1 MKDLM
6 PHWLTKRA
14 YLSPNKQAI
23 ETESGDYLTFLQLK
37 ESSEKYARQ
46 LAHLGVEKNDKVALF
61 SVNEVNMVVAIH
73 ALSYLGAVAVL
84 LNARLTQSE
93 ISYQLE
99 DAEIKLIICSDKL
112 KDQIDGMQFKVPH
125 KSYSQISSLKEAAVQ
140 LVEEIN
146 LEDPFTIVYTSGTT
160 GNPKGVV
167 HSYGNHWWS
176 AIGSALNLGLS
187 EKDKWL
193 AVLPLFHVGGFSI
206 CMRSVIYG
214 MTTYLLE
221 EFDEQLVNEA
231 ILHGGVTIASVV
243 TVMLQRLKEDL
254 KDQQYPKE
262 FRCMLLGGGPAPKSL
277 LDDMADKEIPVYQ
290 SYGLTETSSQIATL
304 GHEDALK
311 KLGSSGKAL
320 FPGQLI
326 IHQANEEGIGEIFV
340 KGPMVTKGYYGN
352 EKANQN
358 SFQNGYLATGDLGYL
373 DEEGFLY
380 VVDRRKD
387 LIISGGENIYPTEI
401 ESILS
406 GHEDIREIA
415 VLGMEDDYWGEVPVA
430 FVVKRDPKLTEREV
444 IHFAK
449 KYLANYKV
457 PKRVFFQRELPRT
470 ASNKLMKNSLRKLLN
485 EKPPK

>member
-352 EKANQN
+352 ERANIN
-358 SFQNGYLATGDLGYL
+358 SFQNGYLARDTICY
-373 DEEGFLY
+373 
-380 VVDRRKD
+380 
-387 LIISGGENIYPTEI
+387 I
-401 ESILS
+401 
-406 GHEDIREIA
+406 
-415 VLGMEDDYWGEVPVA
+415 DDTV
-430 FVVKRDPKLTEREV
+430 
-444 IHFAK
+444 
-449 KYLANYKV
+449 YK
-457 PKRVFFQRELPRT
+457 
-470 ASNKLMKNSLRKLLN
+470 
-485 EKPPK
+485 

>member
-1 MKDLM
+1 
-6 PHWLTKRA
+6 
-14 YLSPNKQAI
+14 
-23 ETESGDYLTFLQLK
+23 
-37 ESSEKYARQ
+37 
-46 LAHLGVEKNDKVALF
+46 
-61 SVNEVNMVVAIH
+61 
-73 ALSYLGAVAVL
+73 
-84 LNARLTQSE
+84 
-93 ISYQLE
+93 
-99 DAEIKLIICSDKL
+99 
-112 KDQIDGMQFKVPH
+112 
-125 KSYSQISSLKEAAVQ
+125 
-140 LVEEIN
+140 
-146 LEDPFTIVYTSGTT
+146 
-160 GNPKGVV
+160 
-167 HSYGNHWWS
+167 
-176 AIGSALNLGLS
+176 
-187 EKDKWL
+187 
-193 AVLPLFHVGGFSI
+193 
-206 CMRSVIYG
+206 
-214 MTTYLLE
+214 
-221 EFDEQLVNEA
+221 
-231 ILHGGVTIASVV
+231 
-243 TVMLQRLKEDL
+243 
-254 KDQQYPKE
+254 
-262 FRCMLLGGGPAPKSL
+262 
-277 LDDMADKEIPVYQ
+277 
-290 SYGLTETSSQIATL
+290 GLTETSSQIATL

-470 ASNKLMKNSLRKLLN
+470 ASNKLMKNSLRKL
-485 EKPPK
+485 